1 MTHNGVIMRRVTFI
15 AGAATAIVAAPQAAQ
30 AVAQAET
37 LPAALAPTLKAET
50 WWSLY
55 LKWDPRMARFPGS
68 YLGAILRDAEAGSPS
83 SIEWLKQNGM
93 WPTIQSLLATRER
106 GEPIYPRSAGY
117 RRPPLTPEQLA
128 RATKIPPAYK
138 S

>member
-1 MTHNGVIMRRVTFI
+1 MKRVTFI

-37 LPAALAPTLKAET
+37 LPLALAPTLKAET

-55 LKWDPRMARFPGS
+55 LKWDPGMAKFPGS

-93 WPTIQSLLATRER
+93 WHTIQSLLGMRDR
-106 GEPIYPRSAGY
+106 GEPIHPRSEGY
-117 RRPPLTPEQLA
+117 RCPPLTPEQLA

>member
-1 MTHNGVIMRRVTFI
+1 MKRVTFI
-15 AGAATAIVAAPQAAQ
+15 AGAATVIVAAPQAAQ

-37 LPAALAPTLKAET
+37 LPAALTPTLNAET

-55 LKWDPRMARFPGS
+55 LKWNPGMAKFPGS

-83 SIEWLKQNGM
+83 SIEWLKHNGT
-93 WPTIQSLLATRER
+93 WHEIQTLLAMRDR
-106 GEPIYPRSAGY
+106 GEHIYPRSAGH
-117 RRPPLTPEQLA
+117 RCLPLTEDELA
-128 RATKIPPAYK
+128 RATKIAPAPT